1 MGSKSVY
8 GVGVS
13 VGLDF
18 FKHMRTQGLAYI
30 QTKGGSS
37 QLLSVIYCIHSVY
50 RVSVYLN

>member
-30 QTKGGSS
+30 QTKGSS
-37 QLLSVIYCIHSVY
+37 QLLSVIYYIHSIY
-50 RVSVYLN
+50 RELVFI